1 MPRKVSLHDLQR
13 KRDKGQPITMLTAYD
28 YPAAKLVDEAGVD
41 AILVGDTLAMTV
53 LGHRDTVSVTV
64 DDMLH
69 HCKAVARGASRALL
83 VGDMP
88 FMSYQVSRREA
99 VRNAGR
105 YMKEAHMDAVKLEG
119 GVEVAETVRSIVSA
133 GVPVMGHV
141 GLTPQT
147 ATQLG
152 GYKVQAT
159 TAAAA
164 LKLRDDALALQE
176 AGCFAVVL
184 EAVPSAVAQAVTEKL
199 SVPTIGI
206 GAGAGCAGQVLV
218 FHDVLGLFD
227 GFVPKFVKQFAQ
239 LREPMLQALQAFR
252 CEVEAGTFPG
262 EAHGYSLDAAE
273 WQGFLQADAL
283 NTARQ
288 DETARG
294 RSGAKP

>member
-1 MPRKVSLHDLQR
+1 MPQKVSLHDLQR

-69 HCKAVARGASRALL
+69 HCKAVSRGASRALL

-119 GVEVAETVRSIVSA
+119 GREVAATVKAIVSA

-147 ATQLG
+147 ATKLG
-152 GYKVQAT
+152 GYKVQA
-159 TAAAA
+159 ASADAA

-184 EAVPSAVAQAVTEKL
+184 EAVPAPVAQAVTGKL
-199 SVPTIGI
+199 TIPTIGI

-227 GFVPKFVKQFAQ
+227 DFVPKFVKQFAQ
-239 LREPMLQALQAFR
+239 LREPMLQALTAFR
-252 CEVEAGTFPG
+252 REVEAGEFPG
-262 EAHGYSLDAAE
+262 KAHSYAMDESEL
-273 WQGFLQADAL
+273 QRFLQGDK
-283 NTARQ
+283 
-288 DETARG
+288 
-294 RSGAKP
+294 S

>member
-1 MPRKVSLHDLQR
+1 MPPKVSLQEFQR
-13 KRDKGQPITMLTAYD
+13 KRDQGQSISMLTAYD

-64 DDMLH
+64 DEMLH

-119 GVEVAETVRSIVSA
+119 GNEVADTVRAIVSA

-159 TAAAA
+159 SAEAA
-164 LKLRDDALALQE
+164 LKLRDDALALQD

-184 EAVPSAVAQAVTEKL
+184 EAVPAAVAQAVTEKL
-199 SVPTIGI
+199 TIPTIGI
-206 GAGAGCAGQVLV
+206 GAGVECSGQVLV
-218 FHDVLGLFD
+218 FHDVLGLFED
-227 GFVPKFVKQFAQ
+227 FVPRFVKQFAQ
-239 LREPMLQALQAFR
+239 LREPILQALKAYR
-252 CEVEAGTFPG
+252 CEVQAGEFPG
-262 EAHGYSLDAAE
+262 QRHSYTMDESELHRFLEANES
-273 WQGFLQADAL
+273 
-283 NTARQ
+283 
-288 DETARG
+288 
-294 RSGAKP
+294 

>member
-13 KRDKGQPITMLTAYD
+13 KRNNGQPITMLTAYD
-28 YPAAKLVDEAGVD
+28 YPAAKLVDEAGAD

-53 LGHRDTVSVTV
+53 LGHRDTVAVTV
-64 DDMLH
+64 DEMLH
-69 HCKAVARGASRALL
+69 HCKAVARGAARALL
-83 VGDMP
+83 VGDLP

-119 GVEVAETVRSIVSA
+119 GREVAVTVRAIVSA

-159 TAAAA
+159 SAEAA

-184 EAVPSAVAQAVTEKL
+184 EAVPAPVAQAVTEKL
-199 SVPTIGI
+199 TIPTIGI

-227 GFVPKFVKQFAQ
+227 DFVPKFVKQFAQ
-239 LREPMLQALQAFR
+239 LREPMLQALTSFR
-252 CEVEAGTFPG
+252 REVEAGAFPG
-262 EAHGYSLDAAE
+262 EAYSYGMDESELRR
-273 WQGFLQADAL
+273 FLEADKTELA
-283 NTARQ
+283 
-288 DETARG
+288 D
-294 RSGAKP
+294 

>member
-88 FMSYQVSRREA
+88 FMSYQISRREA

-119 GVEVAETVRSIVSA
+119 GNEVAATVRAIVSA

-147 ATQLG
+147 ATKLG

-159 TAAAA
+159 TAEAA
-164 LKLRDDALALQE
+164 LKLRNDALALQE

-218 FHDVLGLFD
+218 FHDVPG
-227 GFVPKFVKQFAQ
+227 
-239 LREPMLQALQAFR
+239 AFR
-252 CEVEAGTFPG
+252 RLRAQIRQAVRPVARANAASLAGV
-262 EAHGYSLDAAE
+262 
-273 WQGFLQADAL
+273 QV
-283 NTARQ
+283 
-288 DETARG
+288 
-294 RSGAKP
+294 RSGSGESFRERRTVMAWMNLNSAVFSRQTNPERIRPG

>member
-1 MPRKVSLHDLQR
+1 
-13 KRDKGQPITMLTAYD
+13 MLTAYD

-64 DDMLH
+64 DEMLH
-69 HCKAVARGASRALL
+69 HCKAVARGAARALL

-119 GVEVAETVRSIVSA
+119 GKEVADTVRAIVSA

-159 TAAAA
+159 SAEAA
-164 LKLRDDALALQE
+164 LKLRDDALALQD

-184 EAVPSAVAQAVTEKL
+184 EAVPAAVAQAVTEKL
-199 SVPTIGI
+199 TIPTIGI
-206 GAGAGCAGQVLV
+206 GAGVGCSGQVLV
-218 FHDVLGLFD
+218 FHDVLGLFED
-227 GFVPKFVKQFAQ
+227 FVPKFVKQFAQ
-239 LREPMLQALQAFR
+239 LREPMLQALKAYR
-252 CEVEAGTFPG
+252 CEVEAGEFPG
-262 EAHGYSLDAAE
+262 QTHSYTMDESELRRFLEA
-273 WQGFLQADAL
+273 
-283 NTARQ
+283 
-288 DETARG
+288 DE
-294 RSGAKP
+294 S

>member
-1 MPRKVSLHDLQR
+1 MPRKISLHDLQR

-64 DDMLH
+64 DEMLH

-119 GVEVAETVRSIVSA
+119 GSEVAATVRAIVSA

-159 TAAAA
+159 SADAA
-164 LKLRDDALALQE
+164 LKLRDGALALQE

-184 EAVPSAVAQAVTEKL
+184 EAVPAPVAQAVTEKL
-199 SVPTIGI
+199 AIPTIGI

-227 GFVPKFVKQFAQ
+227 DFVPKFVKQFAQ
-239 LREPMLQALQAFR
+239 LREPMLQALTAFR
-252 CEVEAGTFPG
+252 REVEAGAFPG
-262 EAHGYSLDAAE
+262 KAHSYAMDESELRR
-273 WQGFLQADAL
+273 FLQADK
-283 NTARQ
+283 
-288 DETARG
+288 
-294 RSGAKP
+294 S

>member
-1 MPRKVSLHDLQR
+1 MPRKVSLQDFQH

-28 YPAAKLVDEAGVD
+28 YPAARLVDEAGVD

-88 FMSYQVSRREA
+88 FMSYQVSRPEA

-119 GVEVAETVRSIVSA
+119 GTRVAETVQAIVSA

-159 TAAAA
+159 SAEAA

-184 EAVPSAVAQAVTEKL
+184 EAVPAAVAQAVTERMTI
-199 SVPTIGI
+199 PTIGI
-206 GAGAGCAGQVLV
+206 GAGAGCSGQVLV

-227 GFVPKFVKQFAQ
+227 DFVPKFVKQFAH
-239 LREPMLQALQAFR
+239 LREPMLKALTAYR
-252 CEVEAGTFPG
+252 SEVEAGEFPG
-262 EAHGYSLDAAE
+262 QAHSYTMDDSELRRFLEADKS
-273 WQGFLQADAL
+273 
-283 NTARQ
+283 
-288 DETARG
+288 
-294 RSGAKP
+294 

>member
-28 YPAAKLVDEAGVD
+28 YPAARLVDEAGVD

-119 GVEVAETVRSIVSA
+119 GVEMAQTVRAIVSA

-159 TAAAA
+159 TTEAA
-164 LKLRDDALALQE
+164 LKLRDDALALQD

-184 EAVPSAVAQAVTEKL
+184 EAVPAAVAQAVTEKL
-199 SVPTIGI
+199 AIPTIGI
-206 GAGAGCAGQVLV
+206 GAGGGCAGQVLV

-239 LREPMLQALQAFR
+239 LREPMLQALKSFR
-252 CEVEAGTFPG
+252 CEVEAGAFPG
-262 EAHGYSLDAAE
+262 EAHSYGMDEAE
-273 WQGFLQADAL
+273 LQRFLQAD
-283 NTARQ
+283 
-288 DETARG
+288 E
-294 RSGAKP
+294 P

>member
-1 MPRKVSLHDLQR
+1 MPRKVSLHDFQR

-28 YPAAKLVDEAGVD
+28 YPGAKLVDEAGVD

-64 DDMLH
+64 DEMLH

-83 VGDMP
+83 VGDLP
-88 FMSYQVSRREA
+88 FMSYRVSRREA

-105 YMKEAHMDAVKLEG
+105 YMKEAHVDAVKLEG
-119 GVEVAETVRSIVSA
+119 GGEVAATVRAIVSA

-159 TAAAA
+159 SAEAA
-164 LKLRDDALALQE
+164 LKLRDDALALQD

-184 EAVPSAVAQAVTEKL
+184 EAVPAAVAQAVTEKL
-199 SVPTIGI
+199 TIPTIGI

-239 LREPMLQALQAFR
+239 LREPMLQALQTFR
-252 CEVEAGTFPG
+252 REVEAGAFPG
-262 EAHGYSLDAAE
+262 EAHSYGMDEVELRR
-273 WQGFLQADAL
+273 FLQAD
-283 NTARQ
+283 
-288 DETARG
+288 DE
-294 RSGAKP
+294 S